1 MFYNKKNYL
10 KIKNSATMRFMK
22 KHTGEKPKITG
33 IISLNSKGIGF
44 VSSDLFKEDIEIP
57 TTSLNTAMN
66 KDEVEILILPTVNR
80 QKRHLGEVLK
90 VLKRV
95 KESFVGILEKENSE
109 FFLVPDDKKMYVDI
123 LIQKDKTR
131 DAREGQKV
139 LVKITRWDDPK
150 KAPEGEVIK
159 ILGEKGEHNVEME
172 SIVLEKGFD
181 TEFPREVEKE
191 AESVARNEKD
201 LSEEIKKRRDFRN
214 TLTFTIDPADA
225 KDFDDA
231 ISFKKLENDKY
242 EIGVHIADVSH
253 YVREGTVMNT
263 EARKRGFSVY
273 LVDRTIPMLPE
284 ILSND
289 ICSLNPMEE
298 KLSFSAVFII
308 DIKGNISERWFG
320 KTVIRSDKR
329 FTYEEAQESLDS
341 KKGEHYEALNTL
353 NLIAKKMRNE
363 KFKKGAIDFEQDEVK
378 FELDENGKPL
388 RIFIKKRLDTHKLV
402 EEFMLLANKEVAE
415 FIFKANKKMSKDDP
429 FIYRIHDVP
438 DREKIAQLSIFLKA
452 LGYEMELKENNLTAK
467 DLQMLF
473 KLIEGKAEESMIKT
487 AAIRSMSK
495 AVYSTRNIG
504 HFGLAFEYYTH
515 FTSPIRRYAD
525 LLVHRLLE
533 KHLQDKSIPKHEWNL
548 YEKMAMETTEKE
560 ISAAEAERNS
570 KKYKQVEYMKDRI
583 GEVFEGVISGV
594 TEWGLYVEEVNTKS
608 DGMVSLRN
616 LTDDFYVLD
625 EKNYALIGE
634 KTKKRYGLGDKVKVK
649 LLGADLDR
657 RTLDYV
663 FVE

>member
-1 MFYNKKNYL
+1 MKNIDGANAKEKM
-10 KIKNSATMRFMK
+10 KIVGT
-22 KHTGEKPKITG
+22 
-33 IISLNSKGIGF
+33 ISLNSKGVGF
-44 VSSDLFKEDIEIP
+44 VASDLFKEDVEIQ
-57 TTSLNTAMN
+57 TAFLNTALN
-66 KDEVEILILPTVNR
+66 KDEVEIMLHPGLSR
-80 QKRHLGEVLK
+80 QKRPMGEVLK
-90 VLKRV
+90 VIKRA
-95 KESFVGILEKENSE
+95 KESFVGMLEAENGE

-123 LIQKDKTR
+123 LIHKNNTKGTVGG
-131 DAREGQKV
+131 EKV
-139 LVKITRWDDPK
+139 LARIIKWDDPK
-150 KAPEGEVIK
+150 KTPEGEIIK
-159 ILGEKGEHNVEME
+159 ILGKKGEHNVEME
-172 SIVLEKGFD
+172 SIVLEKGFEI
-181 TEFPREVEKE
+181 EFPYEVEKE
-191 AESVARNEKD
+191 AEETEANEKRI
-201 LSEEIKKRRDFRN
+201 SENEISKRRDFRD
-214 TLTFTIDPADA
+214 TLTFTIDPVDA

-231 ISFKKLENDKY
+231 ISLKKLADDEY

-253 YVREGTVMNT
+253 YVKEGTSMNT

-298 KLSFSAVFII
+298 KLSFSAVFTL
-308 DIKGNISERWFG
+308 DKNGNISERWFG
-320 KTVIRSDKR
+320 KTVIKSDKR
-329 FTYEEAQESLDS
+329 FSYEEAQETLDAKS
-341 KKGEHYEALNTL
+341 GEHFEALNML
-353 NLIAKKMRNE
+353 NLIAKKLRDE

-378 FELDENGKPL
+378 FELDKDGKPL
-388 RIFIKKRLDTHKLV
+388 RIYIKKRLDTHKLV

-415 FIFKANKKMSKDDP
+415 FIFKASKSKKEKHNP

-438 DREKIAQLSIFLKA
+438 DREKIDQLSIFLRA
-452 LGYEMELKENNLTAK
+452 LGYELELKEKTLTAK

-487 AAIRSMSK
+487 AAIRSMTK
-495 AVYSTRNIG
+495 AVYSTKNIG

-560 ISAAEAERNS
+560 IAAAEAERNS
-570 KKYKQVEYMKDRI
+570 KKYKQVEYMQDHI
-583 GEVFEGVISGV
+583 GEVFDGVISGV
-594 TEWGLYVEEVNTKS
+594 TEWGLYVEEANTKS

-616 LTDDFYVLD
+616 LTDDFYIYD
-625 EKNYALIGE
+625 EKNYALVGE

>member
-1 MFYNKKNYL
+1 ME
-10 KIKNSATMRFMK
+10 
-22 KHTGEKPKITG
+22 KHTGEKTRIIG
-33 IISLNSKGIGF
+33 AISLNLKGVGF
-44 VSSDLFKEDIEIP
+44 VSTDLFKEDVEIQ
-57 TTSLNTAMN
+57 TAFLNTALN
-66 KDEVEILILPTVNR
+66 KDEVEVLIHPTFSR
-80 QKRHLGEVLK
+80 QKRPLGEVLK
-90 VLKRV
+90 VIKRA
-95 KESFVGILEKENSE
+95 KDSFVGILEKENGE

-123 LIQKDKTR
+123 LIHKANAKD
-131 DAREGQKV
+131 AVGGEKV
-139 LVKITRWDDPK
+139 LAKIIKWDDPK
-150 KAPEGEVIK
+150 KTPEGEIVK
-159 ILGEKGEHNVEME
+159 ILGKKGEHNVEME
-172 SIVLEKGFD
+172 SIIFEKGFEI
-181 TEFPREVEKE
+181 EFPREVERE
-191 AESVARNEKD
+191 AEETEANEKKI
-201 LSEEIKKRRDFRN
+201 SESEISKRRDFRN
-214 TLTFTIDPADA
+214 TPTFTIDPVDA

-231 ISFKKLENDKY
+231 ISLKKLADDKY

-253 YVREGTVMNT
+253 FVKEGTAMNT

-289 ICSLNPMEE
+289 ICSLNPLED

-308 DIKGNISERWFG
+308 DKNGNISDRWFG
-320 KTVIRSDKR
+320 KTVIKSDKR
-329 FTYEEAQESLDS
+329 FSYEEAQATLDTKS
-341 KKGEHYEALNTL
+341 GEHFEALNTL
-353 NLIAKKMRNE
+353 NLIAKKLRDE
-363 KFKKGAIDFEQDEVK
+363 KLKKGAIDFEQDEVK
-378 FELDENGKPL
+378 FELDKDGKPL

-402 EEFMLLANKEVAE
+402 EEYMLLANREVAE
-415 FIFKANKKMSKDDP
+415 FIFKANRNKRKDDP

-438 DREKIAQLSIFLKA
+438 DREKIAQLSIFLRA
-452 LGYEMELKENNLTAK
+452 LGYELELKENNLTAK

-473 KLIEGKAEESMIKT
+473 KLIEGKAEESMIKA
-487 AAIRSMSK
+487 AAIRSMAK

-570 KKYKQVEYMKDRI
+570 KKYKQVEYMKEHL

-594 TEWGLYVEEVNTKS
+594 TEWGLYVEETNTKS
-608 DGMVSLRN
+608 DGMVNLRN
-616 LTDDFYVLD
+616 MTNDFYVLD
-625 EKNYALIGE
+625 EKNYAIVGE

-657 RTLDYV
+657 RTLDYI

>member
-1 MFYNKKNYL
+1 
-10 KIKNSATMRFMK
+10 MRMMK
-22 KHTGEKPKITG
+22 KHTGENMKISGT
-33 IISLNSKGIGF
+33 ISLNSKGVGF
-44 VSSDLFKEDIEIP
+44 VSTDLFEEDIEIQ

-66 KDEVEILILPTVNR
+66 KDEVEILILPTMSR
-80 QKRHLGEVLK
+80 QKRHMGEVLK
-90 VLKRV
+90 VIKRT
-95 KESFVGILEKENSE
+95 KESFVGILEKENGE

-123 LIQKDKTR
+123 LIQKANAKG
-131 DAREGQKV
+131 AAGGEKV
-139 LVKITRWDDPK
+139 LAKIIKWDDPK
-150 KAPEGEVIK
+150 KAPEGEVVK
-159 ILGEKGEHNVEME
+159 ILGKKGDHNVEME

-181 TEFPREVEKE
+181 TEFPYEVEKE
-191 AESVARNEKD
+191 AESIAKNEKD
-201 LSEEIKKRRDFRN
+201 LSEEIKERRDFRD
-214 TLTFTIDPADA
+214 TLTFTIDPVDA

-231 ISFKKLENDKY
+231 ISLKKISDDKY

-253 YVREGTVMNT
+253 YVKEGTTMNT

-289 ICSLNPMEE
+289 ICSLNPREE

-308 DIKGNISERWFG
+308 DGSGNISERWFG
-320 KTVIRSDKR
+320 KTVIKSDKR
-329 FTYEEAQESLDS
+329 FSYEEAQETLDAKS
-341 KKGEHYEALNTL
+341 GKHFDTLNTL
-353 NLIAKKMRNE
+353 NIIAKKMREE
-363 KFKKGAIDFEQDEVK
+363 KFRKGAIDFEQDEVK
-378 FELDENGKPL
+378 FELDKDGKPL

-415 FIFKANKKMSKDDP
+415 FIFKANKKIGKDDP

-438 DREKIAQLSIFLKA
+438 DREKIAQLSIFLRA

-560 ISAAEAERNS
+560 IAAAEAERNS
-570 KKYKQVEYMKDRI
+570 KKYKQVEYMQEYI
-583 GEVFEGVISGV
+583 GEVFDGVISGV
-594 TEWGLYVEEVNTKS
+594 TEWGLYVEEMNTKS

-616 LTDDFYVLD
+616 LTDDFYIYD
-625 EKNYALIGE
+625 EKNYALVGE

-663 FVE
+663 FIE

>member
-1 MFYNKKNYL
+1 
-10 KIKNSATMRFMK
+10 MRIVK
-22 KHTGEKPKITG
+22 KHSDEKSKITG
-33 IISLNSKGIGF
+33 TISLNSKGVGF
-44 VSSDLFKEDIEIP
+44 VSTDLFKEDIEIQ

-66 KDEVEILILPTVNR
+66 KDEVEILIHPAMSR

-90 VLKRV
+90 IIKRA
-95 KESFVGILEKENSE
+95 KDSFVGILEKENGE

-123 LIQKDKTR
+123 LIQEANAKG
-131 DAREGQKV
+131 AAGGEKV
-139 LVKITRWDDPK
+139 LAKIIKWDDPK
-150 KAPEGEVIK
+150 KAPEGEVVK
-159 ILGEKGEHNVEME
+159 ILGKKGDHNVEME

-181 TEFPREVEKE
+181 IGFPFEVEKE
-191 AESVARNEKD
+191 AEAATKD
-201 LSEEIKKRRDFRN
+201 GRDFSEEIKKRRDFRN
-214 TLTFTIDPADA
+214 TPTFTIDPVDA

-231 ISFKKLENDKY
+231 ISLKKIGDDKY
-242 EIGVHIADVSH
+242 EIGIHIADVSH
-253 YVREGTVMNT
+253 YVREGTAMNT

-298 KLSFSAVFII
+298 KLSFSAVFTM
-308 DIKGNISERWFG
+308 DGNGNISERWFG
-320 KTVIRSDKR
+320 KTVIKSDKR
-329 FTYEEAQESLDS
+329 FSYEEAQETLDAKS
-341 KKGEHYEALNTL
+341 GEHYEALNTL
-353 NLIAKKMRNE
+353 NLIAKKMRDE

-378 FELDENGKPL
+378 FDLDENGKPL

-415 FIFKANKKMSKDDP
+415 FIFKANKKMRKDDP

-533 KHLQDKSIPKHEWNL
+533 KHLEDKSIPKHEWNL

-560 ISAAEAERNS
+560 IAAAEAERNS
-570 KKYKQVEYMKDRI
+570 KKYKQVEYMQEHI
-583 GEVFEGVISGV
+583 GEVFDGVISGV
-594 TEWGLYVEEVNTKS
+594 TEWGLYVEEFNTKS

-625 EKNYALIGE
+625 EKNYALVGE
-634 KTKKRYGLGDKVKVK
+634 KTKKRYSLGDKVKVK

>member
-1 MFYNKKNYL
+1 
-10 KIKNSATMRFMK
+10 MK
-22 KHTGEKPKITG
+22 KHSDEKSKITG
-33 IISLNSKGIGF
+33 TISLNSKGVGF
-44 VSSDLFKEDIEIP
+44 VSTDLFKEDIEIQ

-66 KDEVEILILPTVNR
+66 KDEVEILIHPAMSR

-90 VLKRV
+90 IIKRA
-95 KESFVGILEKENSE
+95 KDSFVGILEKENGE

-123 LIQKDKTR
+123 LIQEANAKG
-131 DAREGQKV
+131 AAGGEKV
-139 LVKITRWDDPK
+139 LAKIIKWDDPK
-150 KAPEGEVIK
+150 KAPEGEVVK
-159 ILGEKGEHNVEME
+159 ILGKKGDHNVEME

-181 TEFPREVEKE
+181 IGFPFEVEKE
-191 AESVARNEKD
+191 AEAATKD
-201 LSEEIKKRRDFRN
+201 GRDFSEEIKKRRDFRN
-214 TLTFTIDPADA
+214 TPTFTIDPVDA

-231 ISFKKLENDKY
+231 ISLKKIGDDKY
-242 EIGVHIADVSH
+242 EIGIHIADVSH
-253 YVREGTVMNT
+253 YVREGTAMNT

-298 KLSFSAVFII
+298 KLSFSAVFTM
-308 DIKGNISERWFG
+308 DGNGNISERWFG
-320 KTVIRSDKR
+320 KTVIKSDKR
-329 FTYEEAQESLDS
+329 FSYEEAQETLDAKS
-341 KKGEHYEALNTL
+341 GEHYEALNTL
-353 NLIAKKMRNE
+353 NLIAKKMRDE

-378 FELDENGKPL
+378 FDLDENGKPL

-415 FIFKANKKMSKDDP
+415 FIFKANKKMRKDDP

-533 KHLQDKSIPKHEWNL
+533 KHLEDKSIPKHEWNL

-560 ISAAEAERNS
+560 IAAAEAERNS
-570 KKYKQVEYMKDRI
+570 KKYKQVEYMQEHI
-583 GEVFEGVISGV
+583 GEVFDGVISGV
-594 TEWGLYVEEVNTKS
+594 TEWGLYVEEFNTKS

-625 EKNYALIGE
+625 EKNYALVGE
-634 KTKKRYGLGDKVKVK
+634 KTKKRYSLGDKVKVK